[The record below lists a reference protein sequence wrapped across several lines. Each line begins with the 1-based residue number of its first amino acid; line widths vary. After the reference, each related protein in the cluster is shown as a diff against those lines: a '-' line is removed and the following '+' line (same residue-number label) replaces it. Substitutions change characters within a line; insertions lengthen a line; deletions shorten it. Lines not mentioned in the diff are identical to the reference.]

1 MAMPQIPNSAFT
13 ITYTSIINRIHSPV
27 YIEKSKLPGDAS
39 ECSRSGELNGVWDT
53 GATKSCISRDVA
65 INLGLTSI
73 GKIDVWGIGGRTPK
87 DQYIVNVILPN
98 RVRFL
103 NLTVSE
109 GDLKGFDVLI
119 GMDIMSQG
127 DVAFSNYDKKSA
139 FSFRLPSCGKTDYSA
154 QAKLQ
159 KKIGP
164 PHGKG
169 SGKKRH

>member
-1 MAMPQIPNSAFT
+1 MVMPQIPDSAFT
-13 ITYTSIINRIHSPV
+13 ITYPGVVNRIFSPV
-27 YIEKSKLPGDAS
+27 HIEKSQLPGGIS
-39 ECSRSGELNGVWDT
+39 ERQLSGELKGVWDT
-53 GATKSCISRDVA
+53 GATKSCISHDVA

-73 GKIDVWGIGGRTPK
+73 GKIDVWGIGGKTLK

-127 DVAFSNYDKKSA
+127 DVAFSNYGKQSA

-159 KKIGP
+159 KRIGP

-169 SGKKRH
+169 SSKKRY

>member
-1 MAMPQIPNSAFT
+1 MPQTPNSAFT
-13 ITYTSIINRIHSPV
+13 VTYKGIVNRILSPV
-27 YIEKSKLPGDAS
+27 YIEKSKLPGDIS
-39 ECSRSGELNGVWDT
+39 ECSRSSQLAGIWDT
-53 GATKSCISRDVA
+53 GATKSCISHDVA
-65 INLGLTSI
+65 ISLGLTSI
-73 GKIDVWGIGGRTPK
+73 GKIDVWGIGGKTPK

-98 RVRFL
+98 GVRFV

-127 DVAFSNYDKKSA
+127 DVAFSNYGKQSA

-159 KKIGP
+159 EKVGP
-164 PHGKG
+164 PHGKKK
-169 SGKKRH
+169 GKKGR